1 MRARVLLII
10 LIVIALIGLAAVYAV
25 TQLDLGG
32 FVDNLRNGETTVVV
46 EGQSDGETTD
56 DGEEPGLPIPTATPA
71 IRLVNVVTAR
81 VNIPVGY
88 RILAEHVEI
97 RSRPDDNIAVLA
109 GVTFD
114 DPQLV
119 VGQIARTDISAGQE
133 IIAPMVALNATDI
146 GGIGSDLANF
156 VQEGRVAI
164 AFPINRYSGLG
175 FAVRSGDLVDM
186 LMSMELVEIDP
197 DFHTALPNSAERID
211 QEALLDGRSFLFA
224 ASTQGRLELIPELNL
239 VAEITPSSDEQIARR
254 VTQLTIQQAEVV
266 WVGTWIDTR
275 RADLARVADPEGGNE
290 MGLDT
295 VERENFPDVIIMSM
309 SAQDAL
315 VLKWSMDRGLD
326 IDLALR
332 AQGDN
337 SVFTTSSVSLPQL
350 VEQGGLTIPEP
361 GEFDVE
367 PRLDEVTIP
376 SLPPQNPNAAPA
388 P

>member
-1 MRARVLLII
+1 
-10 LIVIALIGLAAVYAV
+10 
-25 TQLDLGG
+25 
-32 FVDNLRNGETTVVV
+32 
-46 EGQSDGETTD
+46 
-56 DGEEPGLPIPTATPA
+56 
-71 IRLVNVVTAR
+71 
-81 VNIPVGY
+81 
-88 RILAEHVEI
+88 
-97 RSRPDDNIAVLA
+97 
-109 GVTFD
+109 
-114 DPQLV
+114 
-119 VGQIARTDISAGQE
+119 
-133 IIAPMVALNATDI
+133 
-146 GGIGSDLANF
+146 
-156 VQEGRVAI
+156 
-164 AFPINRYSGLG
+164 
-175 FAVRSGDLVDM
+175 
-186 LMSMELVEIDP
+186 
-197 DFHTALPNSAERID
+197 
-211 QEALLDGRSFLFA
+211 
-224 ASTQGRLELIPELNL
+224 
-239 VAEITPSSDEQIARR
+239 
-254 VTQLTIQQAEVV
+254 
-266 WVGTWIDTR
+266 
-275 RADLARVADPEGGNE
+275 